1 MLDTAISIPHI
12 EQVGVRARDIYSQQ
26 PTRDFVRSLVISER
40 RVRLLQYD
48 RSGAKY
54 SDPFDFH
61 LEAARFVKLVLGLT
75 SDDPRLV
82 GFDKSICWEVYKGTK
97 DVHGKINA
105 VDAKGDKIT
114 YDIVGDRPSFH
125 RCSLIG
131 RATNTW
137 DVTGPNGEEYIVKD
151 LWREARRSSEPDLL
165 EAAKGVV
172 GVAQMIA
179 CEDIYK
185 VSDFRDLQDGE
196 ELTDRTK
203 CRITLERYGRQ
214 IEHFQSASQALWALH
229 DAISAHKEL
238 FKAGVLHRDISKNN
252 ILFGRPDAEPGWR
265 GVLIDMDMSIFVDL
279 AKRDNAADFRTGTR
293 MFQSISVLTS
303 FNSKVPMA
311 QDFYDD
317 IESFFYVL
325 CYLLFV
331 CESKGKQYRI
341 LPMPQERTLRVKI
354 HWRHFRGVCIG
365 LLGRALQESSPGIP
379 QYYPLPCQIEG
390 KDTPQRPKGEVDRG
404 PESRVA

>member
-1 MLDTAISIPHI
+1 MYFSR
-12 EQVGVRARDIYSQQ
+12 QIYNYQ
-26 PTRDFVRSLVISER
+26 PNRNFVRSIVVSEKQ
-40 RVRLLQYD
+40 VRLLQFD
-48 RSGAKY
+48 RSGAKH
-54 SDPFDFH
+54 SDLFNFH
-61 LEAARFVKLVLGLT
+61 RQPVRFVRLVLGLT

-82 GFDKSICWEVYKGTK
+82 GFDNSISWEVYKDTK
-97 DVHGKINA
+97 DVHGKITT
-105 VDAKGDKIT
+105 VDAKGDQIT

-125 RCSLIG
+125 RRSLIG

-151 LWREARRSSEPDLL
+151 SWRTTGRSSEPDLL

-172 GVAQMIA
+172 GVAQMVA
-179 CEDIYK
+179 WEDICK
-185 VSDFRDLQDGE
+185 VSDFRDLQEGE
-196 ELTDRTK
+196 QLTDRTK

-252 ILFGRPDAEPGWR
+252 ILLGRPDAEPGWR

-303 FNSKVPMA
+303 FNSKVSMA

-317 IESFFYVL
+317 VESFFYVL

-331 CESKGKQYRI
+331 YESKGKQYRI
-341 LPMPQERTLRVKI
+341 LP
-354 HWRHFRGVCIG
+354 
-365 LLGRALQESSPGIP
+365 
-379 QYYPLPCQIEG
+379 
-390 KDTPQRPKGEVDRG
+390 TP
-404 PESRVA
+404 